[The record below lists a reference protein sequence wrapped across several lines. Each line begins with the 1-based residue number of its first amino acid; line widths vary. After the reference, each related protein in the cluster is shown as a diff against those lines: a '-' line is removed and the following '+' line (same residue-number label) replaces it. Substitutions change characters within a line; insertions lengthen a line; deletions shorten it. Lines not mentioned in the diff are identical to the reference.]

1 MVNLKELTK
10 REIIAELHKLGEERC
25 EARLMRQNKDSLI
38 KLYDVLLK
46 MNEVKRIEEECEE
59 SSDDTLVQCLI
70 LGGLVLVVYLL
81 AGV

>member
-10 REIIAELHKLGEERC
+10 REIIVELHNLGEERC

-38 KLYDVLLK
+38 KLHGILLK
-46 MNEVKRIEEECEE
+46 MDEVKRIEEECEE
-59 SSDDTLVQCLI
+59 SKDSTLVQYLI
-70 LGGLVLVVYLL
+70 LGGLVLVLYLL